1 MDRDARPGRARAEQL
16 GRAIKHILL
25 AWAGANSCCAV
36 HASRGAGSRRAPN
49 SAGRAASAG
58 GTPRSAGAAKLKART
73 SRSSSLSGR
82 VRKRCSLPNS
92 RIPKIST
99 YSSYFP
105 RSLCNIQRTD
115 LQGLRENA
123 AAGPGGARSGGNTVG
138 GRAEGDAVAT
148 PPASNPATSTS
159 PSASGPAP
167 LLLLS
172 QALLNQP
179 RTQGSRTKCSDG
191 PVGAVS
197 RLAIRY
203 YQVKKC

>member
-1 MDRDARPGRARAEQL
+1 MDRDARPRRARAEQL
-16 GRAIKHILL
+16 GLAIKHILL

-105 RSLCNIQRTD
+105 RSLCNIQRPD

-123 AAGPGGARSGGNTVG
+123 GPSDARSGGNTAG
-138 GRAEGDAVAT
+138 GRAGGDAVAT
-148 PPASNPATSTS
+148 PPASTPATSESTS
-159 PSASGPAP
+159 PSASGS

-179 RTQGSRTKCSDG
+179 RSQGSRTKCTDG
-191 PVGAVS
+191 PVGAVR
-197 RLAIRY
+197 RLAIRD